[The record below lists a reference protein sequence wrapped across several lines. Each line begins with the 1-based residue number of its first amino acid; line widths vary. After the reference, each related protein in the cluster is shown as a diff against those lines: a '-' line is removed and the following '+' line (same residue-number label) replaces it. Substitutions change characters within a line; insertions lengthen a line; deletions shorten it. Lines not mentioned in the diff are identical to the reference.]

1 MIEPRLWLA
10 TAKGLPHGGSEKI
23 IHVGCGSRPSLFVKN
38 DDDAWWCYCHRC
50 RKGGNVDKS
59 NPRVKQ
65 KLAPKT
71 GWYPKEIIPL
81 VDAVVSEPY
90 NFREVFERNR
100 ITQYVTSLTYA
111 KDTMRIYFPDD
122 SASFLGLDVTGK
134 ANARFYAPTRRA
146 MALRDVGNPAGV
158 LVTGSLSHYLEA
170 CAGGLTGAV
179 LVMNKEAENAALA
192 ALSVA
197 KPPKLFIGDYITDTF
212 KRSLNVLR

>member
-23 IHVGCGSRPSLFVKN
+23 IHKGCGARPSLFVKN
-38 DDDAWWCYCHRC
+38 DDDCYFCYCHRC
-50 RKGGNVDKS
+50 RQSGNVNKS

-71 GWYPKEIIPL
+71 GWFPKEIIPL

-100 ITQYVTSLTYA
+100 ITKHVTHLTYA
-111 KDTMRIYFPDD
+111 KDTMRIYFPDESD
-122 SASFLGLDVTGK
+122 SFLGLDVTGK

-146 MALRDVGNPAGV
+146 MATWNLGHPSGV
-158 LVTGSLSHYLEA
+158 LVTGSVAQYLEA
-170 CAGGLTGAV
+170 YAGTMTGAV
-179 LVMNKEAENAALA
+179 LVMNKQGESAALA
-192 ALSVA
+192 ALSTA
-197 KPPKLFIGDYITDTF
+197 APPKLFISDYITDQF
-212 KRSLNVLR
+212 KRSLNALT